1 MNRSNLVPKV
11 VGEGGFGCVHR
22 PPLKCKDTSKGP
34 VNKNMVSKL
43 LSKGNARQELY
54 EAEMMSSID
63 KEQYFHI
70 SPISS
75 CEPSNIPTNI
85 EAIDKCKHFK
95 ASSIDDY
102 EILMQEDGGIDLVKF
117 ENKYAYSI
125 TTNDSRIAM
134 EKFWVSM
141 SRIMYGLTELNRH
154 NQVHHDLKSQNIVY
168 NEDTGQA
175 KMIDFGLL
183 MEDKE
188 VETDELRWSY
198 PPEVELYNFN
208 EYDNV
213 IQLGREEKLVYA
225 RDTALNLL
233 NRHKPL
239 VEYIYYQHVDG
250 NTKVFGSKLA
260 QQFLSSILDMDADRK
275 NHSVE
280 LYPGLVLYGFDAFR
294 YISVT
299 TFDSYGVG
307 LCCVSM
313 INHTRDH
320 LHNPELADELKSL
333 FMNMVNWNVFN
344 RFTPKQII
352 TTYESIMQ
360 KYELLE
366 KYNFRFENHKLVE
379 GYIAPLEIKGIK
391 EPDPNELKTIEESPP
406 ISPMPTRVE
415 IPIND
420 KSVTPV
426 LVPPMPPSIS
436 TKTKTNQTTQ
446 SGGSK
451 RRKSKNRRMT
461 RKRKKQIKKLK
472 KSNHHR

>member
-1 MNRSNLVPKV
+1 MTNSNLISTV
-11 VGEGGFGCVHR
+11 VGEGGFGCVHY
-22 PPLKCKDTSKGP
+22 PPLKCKDKSKDP

-43 LSKGNARQELY
+43 LTSKDAEQELY
-54 EAEMMSSID
+54 ETEMMSSID
-63 KEQYFHI
+63 KDQYFHI

-75 CEPSNIPTNI
+75 CKPLNIRTTR
-85 EAIDKCKHFK
+85 EAISNCKKFK

-102 EILMQEDGGIDLVKF
+102 ELLLQENGGIDLVKF
-117 ENKYAYSI
+117 ENKYAHSI
-125 TTNDSRIAM
+125 ATDDSRIAM

-154 NQVHHDLKSQNIVY
+154 GQVHHDLKSQNIVY

-188 VETDELRWSY
+188 VETDELQWSY
-198 PPEVELYNFN
+198 PPELELYNKF
-208 EYDNV
+208 EYEEV

-225 RDTALNLL
+225 KNTTFKLL
-233 NRHKPL
+233 DGQNVNRHNVNRHKVL
-239 VEYIYYQHVDG
+239 IKYIYYPPVDG
-250 NTKVFGSKLA
+250 NTTVFGSKLG
-260 QQFLSSILDMDADRK
+260 QQFLNSILDMDADRK

-280 LYPGLVLYGFDAFR
+280 LYPGLVLYGFDAFK

-360 KYELLE
+360 KYGLLE
-366 KYNFRFENHKLVE
+366 KYDFRFENHKLVKE
-379 GYIAPLEIKGIK
+379 YIAPLEIKGIK
-391 EPDPNELKTIEESPP
+391 APDPNELKIAEDTPSVRTNTPTIF
-406 ISPMPTRVE
+406 
-415 IPIND
+415 
-420 KSVTPV
+420 
-426 LVPPMPPSIS
+426 
-436 TKTKTNQTTQ
+436 
-446 SGGSK
+446 
-451 RRKSKNRRMT
+451 SKNSLDQNIPSQIGGV
-461 RKRKKQIKKLK
+461 KRKKRSTRK
-472 KSNHHR
+472 KSNRKRSNRKRIFTNNRRK